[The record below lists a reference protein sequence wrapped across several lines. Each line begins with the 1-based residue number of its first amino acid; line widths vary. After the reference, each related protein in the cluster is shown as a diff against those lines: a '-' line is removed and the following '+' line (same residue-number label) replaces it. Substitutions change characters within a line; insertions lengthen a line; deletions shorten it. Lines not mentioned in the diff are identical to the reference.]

1 MSRTGQSGTEEFTV
15 DGLHVVVVG
24 GARSGTAAA
33 ELLAAKGA
41 TVVVSDV
48 RETLEAGRQSMSDRI
63 RFELG
68 EHRAK
73 TFTEADLV
81 VLSPGVTPELEAVRA
96 ARAAGVPVIGELE
109 LASRWLRGRIV
120 AVTGTKGKST
130 TSVLAGRLLD
140 TAGFSTLVGGN
151 VGTALSA
158 QVEQSTP
165 DVIHVVEASSFQLEL
180 TERFHPWIAVVLNFS
195 CDHLDRHG
203 TIGRY
208 AAAKRR
214 VVANQNERDWVV
226 ANADDPQVL
235 AMIRDSRAQRVL
247 FGLEASLVDGVTV
260 ADDAIVRRTP
270 SASTPIMPRSTVRL
284 RGRHLL
290 QDVLA
295 AVAIGLIVGATP
307 DAMTRA
313 VAEFGGLEHAL
324 ETVRQIGGV
333 QFVNDSKAT
342 NIDAARYAIESFDS
356 GLVAIVGGRFKGG
369 DWRALR
375 PALAGRATAV
385 VAIGESRALIH
396 ESLGDVVP
404 VHDAGSMGDAV
415 RIGFTLAAPEGT
427 VLLAPACASF
437 DMFRDYAERG
447 RRFKEEVDRLA
458 GGVTDVHREQ

>member
-1 MSRTGQSGTEEFTV
+1 MSRTGQRGTEEFTV

-33 ELLAAKGA
+33 KLLAAKGA

-48 RETLEAGRQSMSDRI
+48 RETLEAGRQSTSDRI

-68 EHRAK
+68 EHRVK
-73 TFTEADLV
+73 TFTDADLV

-109 LASRWLRGRIV
+109 LASRWVRGRIV

-140 TAGFSTLVGGN
+140 AAGFSTLVGGN

-203 TIGRY
+203 TVGRY

-214 VVANQNERDWVV
+214 VVANQTARDWVV

-260 ADDAIVRRTP
+260 ADDAIVRRRA

-307 DAMTRA
+307 EAMTRA
-313 VAEFGGLEHAL
+313 VAEFEGLEHAL

-333 QFVNDSKAT
+333 RFVNDSKAT

-385 VAIGESRALIH
+385 VAIGEARTLIR

-415 RIGFTLAAPEGT
+415 RMGFTLAAPEGT

-458 GGVTDVHREQ
+458 GGVTDVQREQ

>member
-1 MSRTGQSGTEEFTV
+1 M
-15 DGLHVVVVG
+15 
-24 GARSGTAAA
+24 
-33 ELLAAKGA
+33 
-41 TVVVSDV
+41 
-48 RETLEAGRQSMSDRI
+48 
-63 RFELG
+63 
-68 EHRAK
+68 
-73 TFTEADLV
+73 
-81 VLSPGVTPELEAVRA
+81 
-96 ARAAGVPVIGELE
+96 
-109 LASRWLRGRIV
+109 
-120 AVTGTKGKST
+120 
-130 TSVLAGRLLD
+130 
-140 TAGFSTLVGGN
+140 
-151 VGTALSA
+151 
-158 QVEQSTP
+158 
-165 DVIHVVEASSFQLEL
+165 
-180 TERFHPWIAVVLNFS
+180 
-195 CDHLDRHG
+195 
-203 TIGRY
+203 
-208 AAAKRR
+208 
-214 VVANQNERDWVV
+214 VANQTARDWVV

-260 ADDAIVRRTP
+260 ADDAIVRRRA

-307 DAMTRA
+307 EAMTRA
-313 VAEFGGLEHAL
+313 VAEFEGLEHAL

-333 QFVNDSKAT
+333 RFVNDSKAT

-385 VAIGESRALIH
+385 VAIGEARTLIR

-415 RIGFTLAAPEGT
+415 RMGFTLAAPEGT

-458 GGVTDVHREQ
+458 GGVTDVQREQ

>member
-1 MSRTGQSGTEEFTV
+1 MSRGEQREAGEFTV
-15 DGLHVVVVG
+15 DGLDVVVVG
-24 GARSGTAAA
+24 GARSGWAAA

-41 TVVVSDV
+41 AVVVSDV
-48 RETLEAGRQSMSDRI
+48 LETLEVDRSSASDRI
-63 RFELG
+63 RLELG
-68 EHRAK
+68 AHRAK
-73 TFTEADLV
+73 TFAAADLV
-81 VLSPGVTPELEAVRA
+81 ILSPGVSPEIGAVRA
-96 ARAAGVPVIGELE
+96 AREAGVPVIGELE

-140 TAGFSTLVGGN
+140 AAGFSTLVGGN

-195 CDHLDRHG
+195 PDHLDRHD
-203 TIGRY
+203 TISRY

-214 VVANQNERDWVV
+214 IVANQSERDWVV
-226 ANADDPQVL
+226 INADDPGVL
-235 AMIRDSRAQRVL
+235 AIIQDSPAQRFL
-247 FGLEASLVDGVTV
+247 FGHAASMIDGVTV
-260 ADDAIVRRTP
+260 ADDAIVRRTG
-270 SASTPIMPRSTVRL
+270 STTVPIMPQSTVRL

-295 AVAIGLIVGATP
+295 AVAIGLIAGATP
-307 DAMTRA
+307 EAMTRA
-313 VAEFGGLEHAL
+313 VAEFEGLEHAL

-342 NIDAARYAIESFDS
+342 NIDAARHAIESFDS

-375 PALAGRATAV
+375 SALAVRATAV
-385 VAIGESRALIH
+385 VAIGESRAHIR
-396 ESLGDVVP
+396 EALGDVVP
-404 VHDAGSMGDAV
+404 VYDAGSMGDAV

-447 RRFKEEVDRLA
+447 RRFKEEVEHSRRRRDWR
-458 GGVTDVHREQ
+458 TP

>member
-1 MSRTGQSGTEEFTV
+1 MSRTGQRGTKEFTV

-33 ELLAAKGA
+33 KLLAAKGA
-41 TVVVSDV
+41 TVVISDV
-48 RETLEAGRQSMSDRI
+48 RETLEAGRQSTSDRI
-63 RFELG
+63 RLELG
-68 EHRAK
+68 EHRVR
-73 TFTEADLV
+73 TFTDADLV

-109 LASRWLRGRIV
+109 LASRWVRGRIV

-140 TAGFSTLVGGN
+140 AAGFSTLVGGN

-203 TIGRY
+203 TVERY

-214 VVANQNERDWVV
+214 VVANQNARDWVV

-247 FGLEASLVDGVTV
+247 FGLEASLIDGVTV
-260 ADDAIVRRTP
+260 AADAIVRRRA
-270 SASTPIMPRSTVRL
+270 SVSTPIMPRSTVRL

-307 DAMTRA
+307 EAMTRA

-385 VAIGESRALIH
+385 VAIGESRTLIR

-447 RRFKEEVDRLA
+447 RRFKEEVDRLV
-458 GGVTDVHREQ
+458 GGVTDVQREQ